1 MSVML
6 FGNLLIFAIIGYFI
20 KKWGINLGKMKWC
33 IAFVWIG
40 LTMFLYMNITG
51 ILDSGYHLIDDHE
64 IYEIKAD
71 FLQIGFWGTMIKWL
85 KADLNIRFRFTYFL
99 FRIAECYF
107 LGDCFKLWHI
117 VQGAISVLSLFTA
130 YFFARRMQTPPWL
143 SWLFSMAIFLG
154 GGQSAVFWRLGPQEG
169 MGVLLLMLTLISL
182 TYYAE
187 YKKIFIVPVI
197 LTFFLAGIKESF
209 LILLPLLPFLLLVI
223 EMKHEGKFDL
233 SGCRDKIRDKW
244 LYWAAVYA
252 IFAADMGIV
261 IFRVGT
267 NKIGYAGID
276 STYGLKEYLKVIFEI
291 CMGSFRAY
299 VLVSGVGIV
308 LLLILLVVLKRK
320 ISLKKLYPE
329 ILASILIFGYILA
342 SQFVL
347 YAKSGMYERYLIPA
361 TVGFSMFWII
371 DMNNIVKKLP
381 IPVFCHYI
389 FMVFLALVLTLG
401 YKDDESACQY
411 AQDGKNT
418 TEMMGKI
425 AEYGDMKPDIIV
437 SLGYEMDVSV
447 SVYLQEKYGIKTVY
461 NVNYSGSD
469 DGIAHDGWKK
479 SLEEKDGIELD
490 KGHIYMGYGEELE
503 KDMEAYGL
511 SMEDF
516 SAYEYGK
523 YALYVS
529 NAFDGR

>member
-1 MSVML
+1 M
-6 FGNLLIFAIIGYFI
+6 
-20 KKWGINLGKMKWC
+20 
-33 IAFVWIG
+33 
-40 LTMFLYMNITG
+40 
-51 ILDSGYHLIDDHE
+51 
-64 IYEIKAD
+64 
-71 FLQIGFWGTMIKWL
+71 
-85 KADLNIRFRFTYFL
+85 
-99 FRIAECYF
+99 
-107 LGDCFKLWHI
+107 
-117 VQGAISVLSLFTA
+117 
-130 YFFARRMQTPPWL
+130 
-143 SWLFSMAIFLG
+143 
-154 GGQSAVFWRLGPQEG
+154 
-169 MGVLLLMLTLISL
+169 LLMLTLISL